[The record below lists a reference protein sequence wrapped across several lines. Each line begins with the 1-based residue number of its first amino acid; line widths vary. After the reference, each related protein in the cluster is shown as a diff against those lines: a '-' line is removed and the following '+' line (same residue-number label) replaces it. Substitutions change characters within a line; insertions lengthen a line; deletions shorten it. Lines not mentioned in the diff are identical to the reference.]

1 MPPITAS
8 GVAVLT
14 IASGDESAVT
24 NTGLTVTL
32 DELVEVIMTGLGGG
46 STETVTSTHPAVK
59 RHWYWLLIQM
69 VAARAADQ
77 YGRRQVTPIF
87 RDAVSP
93 KPGVGE
99 LPFGYQVCGW
109 CRCEP
114 GEVDGCDVCGGLGMV
129 QRVTDGDDQ
138 DSSRINP

>member
-14 IASGDESAVT
+14 IASGDESAVA

-32 DELVEVIMTGLGGG
+32 DELVEVIVTGLGGG
-46 STETVTSTHPAVK
+46 TTVPVVSGHPAVK
-59 RHWYWLLIQM
+59 RHWWWLLLQM
-69 VAARAADQ
+69 VATRAADQ

-87 RDAVSP
+87 RGAVSP
-93 KPGVGE
+93 VPGVGA
-99 LPFGYQVCGW
+99 LPLGYQVCGW

-114 GEVDGCDVCGGLGMV
+114 GEVDGCDVCGGLGIV
-129 QRVTDGDDQ
+129 PRADDEGAIPDHQ
-138 DSSRINP
+138 I